1 MSAFGGKA
9 DIDRTCAGMSLV
21 DRFRGLSNLYG
32 RSQRVCFGAQS
43 SEPSDNGRTSRTVAA
58 GNRLPV
64 LALGFV
70 ILAAVVGPNV
80 AAPASPLSGVLSAAM
95 IAIML
100 GAVFAAVEFA
110 DVIAHRVGEP
120 YGTVSRASAGE
131 LFGVNTIDSI
141 SATSITV
148 TARVSTSVREPA
160 PSRAGI
166 SGFGREPV
174 YQCSRRALCPN
185 VDLAELHL
193 NNCRPLL

>member
-1 MSAFGGKA
+1 MADRNVFASALSHRNPQTMA
-9 DIDRTCAGMSLV
+9 ARA
-21 DRFRGLSNLYG
+21 GLSLPAIA
-32 RSQRVCFGAQS
+32 F
-43 SEPSDNGRTSRTVAA
+43 
-58 GNRLPV
+58 PV

-193 NNCRPLL
+193 NNCRPLLFNGPALVR